1 MGFFERKLDRRGV
14 ITLEYV
20 ILITGV
26 ISVLVLFLQPSGLFS
41 SAMNATYQSTANS
54 MVDMGLRLA
63 RSRDPVIP
71 VAGSSTRGLF
81 PPSSVGGGGGGI
93 MIGGGSIP

>member
-1 MGFFERKLDRRGV
+1 MNFFERKSNQRGV
-14 ITLEYV
+14 MTLEYV

-26 ISVLVLFLQPSGLFS
+26 ISLLILFLQPSGIFS
-41 SAMNATYQSTANS
+41 SAINSTYQSTTNS

-71 VAGSSTRGLF
+71 VAGGMSIFS
-81 PPSSVGGGGGGI
+81 GGGGGGGSGVAT
-93 MIGGGSIP
+93 GGMGIP